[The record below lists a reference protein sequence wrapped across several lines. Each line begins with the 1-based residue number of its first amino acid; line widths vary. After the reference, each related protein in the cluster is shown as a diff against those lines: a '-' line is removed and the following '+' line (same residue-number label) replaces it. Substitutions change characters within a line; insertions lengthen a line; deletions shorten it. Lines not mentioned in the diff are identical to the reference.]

1 MERVARS
8 DLGTWIALIVAIAAL
23 YLAADL
29 LMPLALAGLVAF
41 AISPLVEWLER
52 GPLGRVPAVIGALLT
67 IGLFIGGIGWIVGRE
82 AASLAEQAP
91 QYRSILRE
99 KVRDLRGPIGSLS
112 ETADELSK
120 LGAEI
125 EQRAKPASKVAVVEQ
140 QGVLDT
146 ASALLTPLLGPLGT
160 AGLVIVLALFLLLE
174 REELRDRMIWL
185 TGARDLSLTTNALDD
200 AARRVSRYL
209 GMQSLVCAIHGVAV
223 AVGLLAIGVPG
234 AVLWG
239 ALSALLRFV
248 PYFGPWI
255 AAALP
260 IALSFAAFHGWTQPL
275 LTLGLFVG
283 LELVSNNVL
292 EPWLYGSS
300 VGLSPFGVVFSAV
313 FWTWLWGIPGLVI
326 ATPLT
331 VCLVV
336 AGRYVHA
343 LRYFPVLLG
352 DQPALPP
359 DVRLYQRLL
368 ALDLDEAALVL
379 REALAKCSIEEVSDR
394 VVLPVIRRLA
404 EDDQR
409 DAFTDAKTD
418 EVRERLAELLS
429 ESLGDEVAADANPEG
444 MRAEGMRAEG
454 VRVLF
459 VPALDENDALAGRWM
474 ARICATRGVAAAFAS
489 HDSLASEIVERIGKD
504 RPEAVC
510 ISALSPRALAHA
522 RHLCKRIAAT
532 PDGPSV
538 IVGAWAA
545 PTHVASEAAS
555 NEARITRISETP
567 QLQSALSTL
576 RALGSAPLTS

>member
-8 DLGTWIALIVAIAAL
+8 DLGTWITLIIAIAAL
-23 YLAADL
+23 YLASDL

-52 GPLGRVPAVIGALLT
+52 GPVGRIPAVIGALLT
-67 IGLFIGGIGWIVGRE
+67 VGLFVGGIGWIVGRE
-82 AASLAEQAP
+82 ASSLAEQAP

-99 KVRDLRGPIGSLS
+99 KVRDLRGPLGSIS
-112 ETADELSK
+112 DTADELSK
-120 LGAEI
+120 LGEEI
-125 EQRAKPASKVAVVEQ
+125 EQQSKPAPKVAVVQE

-146 ASALLTPLLGPLGT
+146 AGALLTPLLGPLGT

-185 TGARDLSLTTNALDD
+185 TGARDLSLTTQALDD
-200 AARRVSRYL
+200 AGKRVSRYL
-209 GMQSLVCAIHGVAV
+209 AMQSLVCAIHGVTV
-223 AVGLLAIGVPG
+223 AVGLAVIGVPG

-239 ALSALLRFV
+239 ALSALLRFL

-260 IALSFAAFHGWTQPL
+260 IALSFAAFHGWSQPL
-275 LTLGLFVG
+275 LTIGLFVC

-336 AGRYVHA
+336 AGRYVHS
-343 LRYFPVLLG
+343 LRHFPVLLG

-379 REALAKCSIEEVSDR
+379 RDALARGSVEEVSDR

-409 DAFTDAKTD
+409 DTFIDAKTD
-418 EVRERLAELLS
+418 ELRERLAELLN
-429 ESLGDEVAADANPEG
+429 ESLGDEVAADANPDD
-444 MRAEGMRAEG
+444 

-459 VPALDENDALAGRWM
+459 VPAFDASDALAGRWL
-474 ARICATRGVAAAFAS
+474 ARICATRGVAASFAS
-489 HDSLASEIVERIGKD
+489 SDCLASEIVERVGKD

-510 ISALSPRALAHA
+510 ISALSPRAVAHA
-522 RHLCKRIAAT
+522 RHLCKRIAAAT
-532 PDGPSV
+532 PDGPTV
-538 IVGAWAA
+538 IVGSWAA
-545 PTHVASEAAS
+545 PAHASGEAIP
-555 NEARITRISETP
+555 NETRLTRISKTQ
-567 QLQSALSTL
+567 QLQAALGTL
-576 RALGSAPLTS
+576 RALGSVPPTSKA